1 MVTLLSRALKNVT
14 MAMTIQVMVV
24 MAARLRMAGTALTT
38 TAHPYVTMTSRCP
51 LRMKYADALLL
62 PTLMHLRHYLC

>member
-51 LRMKYADALLL
+51 LRMRHVGDLHQYG
-62 PTLMHLRHYLC
+62 LMHLRLYPC